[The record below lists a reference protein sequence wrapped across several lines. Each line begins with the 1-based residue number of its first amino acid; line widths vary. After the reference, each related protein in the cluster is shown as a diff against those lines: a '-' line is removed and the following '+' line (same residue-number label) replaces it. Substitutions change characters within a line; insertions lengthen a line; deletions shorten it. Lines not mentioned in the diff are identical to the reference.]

1 MTMANYK
8 PLPLLPLLRE
18 LLLIDESSPS
28 GLRWKVKTA
37 RRIQVNDV
45 AGTLKTDRYWYVRLN
60 GSDYLAHRI
69 IFYIYHGTEPG
80 GLQIDH
86 IDRNKS
92 NNRIDNLR
100 LVDRSSN
107 QRNIGLNSRNKS
119 GCKGVYF
126 HRGEGKYRARIGVYG
141 KKVWLGDFEN
151 IEDAIA
157 ARKAG
162 EIEYWGQNY

>member
-1 MTMANYK
+1 MANYK
-8 PLPLLPLLRE
+8 PLPPLPLLRE

-28 GLRWKVKTA
+28 GLRWKVRVA
-37 RRIQVNDV
+37 WRIQVNDV
-45 AGTLKTDRYWYVRLN
+45 AGNLKKTDKYWYVRIN

-80 GLQIDH
+80 GFQIDH

-100 LVDRSSN
+100 LVDRSN
-107 QRNIGLNSRNKS
+107 NGRNVGLSSRNKS
-119 GCKGVYF
+119 GYKGVHF
-126 HRGEGKYRARIGVYG
+126 NRRQGKYGARIEVYG
-141 KKVWLGDFEN
+141 KKIWLGDFKN

-162 EIEYWGQNY
+162 EIKYWGRNY